1 MEQQNEQEIE
11 LSIIIKTLNEEKNIA
26 RCIEAILTSLHDM
39 AVEIIV
45 ADSGSSD
52 RTVDVA
58 ASYPVTVV
66 QLANPAERC
75 CGIGPQLG
83 FQHSH
88 GRYVLILDA
97 DMVLHASFVRCAL
110 ARMKSDSRCGGIGGQ
125 LVECSGTGYEYD
137 LQRVLNSVQKEEVN
151 WLNGSALYRREAI
164 VSVGYLSNRN
174 LHAYEEKELGLRLKY
189 AGWHLYRI
197 TEVAVDH
204 YGHAIDTVKLLWRR
218 WRSGYADAC
227 GESIRASF
235 GKPYLLDMVSVHK
248 ALVVC
253 LVLQIAFVGGWLSL
267 PWHPGPLLLVFVL
280 VLIGVLVQL
289 YRKKSMQNAMH
300 SILHLNVFAIGLAKG
315 LLKPQIDPML
325 PIHSV
330 ICKKVVEGAIRWH

>member
-1 MEQQNEQEIE
+1 MEHDQQEGVE
-11 LSIIIKTLNEEKNIA
+11 LSIIIKTLNEERNIG
-26 RCIEAILTSLHDM
+26 RCIEAITNSLHDIT
-39 AVEIIV
+39 VEIIV

-52 RTVDVA
+52 RTVDIA

-88 GRYVLILDA
+88 GCYVLLLDA

-125 LVECSGTGYEYD
+125 LVECSGSGYEYD
-137 LQRVLNSVQKEEVN
+137 LRRSLSNEQDEEVN
-151 WLNGSALYRREAI
+151 WLDGGGLYRREAI
-164 VSVGYLSNRN
+164 MGVGYLSNRN

-204 YGHAIDTVKLLWRR
+204 YGHTIDTVKLLWRR

-227 GESIRASF
+227 GESIRACF
-235 GKPYLLDMVSVHK
+235 GQPYILDMLLVHK
-248 ALVVC
+248 TLVAC
-253 LVLQIAFVGGWLSL
+253 LFLQILFLSGVVVL
-267 PWHPGPLLLVFVL
+267 PWFSWPLLIVSLFIVL
-280 VLIGVLVQL
+280 GTVTQIIRKRSVRSATYSLL
-289 YRKKSMQNAMH
+289 YT
-300 SILHLNVFAIGLAKG
+300 NVFAIGLARG
-315 LLKPQIDPML
+315 ILKPQLNPLTLIQ
-325 PIHSV
+325 SV
-330 ICKKVVEGAIRWH
+330 VLKQSARQVL